1 MSVTDSQPNN
11 INMLSQLGFKFTL
24 ARAPHLQYFTNAVE
38 LPGINLG
45 VVEQPT
51 PFVSIPFSGKCVY
64 DDLTVQFKIDEN
76 FGNWFEL
83 HEWITALG
91 SPVDFAGYKTLKE
104 KPLGD
109 KKSLTSDIELT
120 ILKSSMLP
128 NISITFRDAFPTS
141 ISPLTFNAQDLDV
154 EYLSATATFRYL
166 RYDVKRTT

>member
-1 MSVTDSQPNN
+1 MTSTPQN

-38 LPGINLG
+38 LPGINLS
-45 VVEQPT
+45 VAEQPT
-51 PFVSIPFSGKCVY
+51 PFVSIPFSGKCTY
-64 DDLTVQFKIDEN
+64 EDLTVQFKIDEN

-83 HEWITALG
+83 HDWITALG
-91 SPVDFAGYKTLKE
+91 SPASFAGFRELKD

-109 KKSLTSDIELT
+109 QKGLTSDIELT
-120 ILKSSMLP
+120 ILKSSMTP
-128 NISITFRDAFPTS
+128 HIGITFKDAFPTS

-166 RYDVKRTT
+166 RYDVRRTT